1 MAKLI
6 KNIIIAVPKGRIL
19 KELTSILKKI
29 KVIPEKDFF
38 NEDSRKIMFSSN
50 LEFISFIKA
59 FGWMTSMA
67 LYAEKKNHH
76 PEWSNVYNN
85 VVVTLTTHDSGG
97 ITSLDID
104 FAKEIL

>member
-1 MAKLI
+1 MKKLSKKELI
-6 KNIIIAVPKGRIL
+6 KELKNLKGWMIV
-19 KELTSILKKI
+19 KDGGSITKTFKF
-29 KVIPEKDFF
+29 K
-38 NEDSRKIMFSSN
+38 
-50 LEFISFIKA
+50 SFVKA

-104 FAKEIL
+104 FAKEMNKKN

>member
-1 MAKLI
+1 MKKLSKKELI
-6 KNIIIAVPKGRIL
+6 KELKNLKGWMIV
-19 KELTSILKKI
+19 KDGGSITKTFKF
-29 KVIPEKDFF
+29 K
-38 NEDSRKIMFSSN
+38 
-50 LEFISFIKA
+50 SFVKA

-76 PEWSNVYNN
+76 PEWSNVYNT

-104 FAKEIL
+104 FAKKMNEKN

>member
-1 MAKLI
+1 MKKLS
-6 KNIIIAVPKGRIL
+6 K
-19 KELTSILKKI
+19 KELTKELKDLKGWKIVKDGGSI
-29 KVIPEKDFF
+29 
-38 NEDSRKIMFSSN
+38 RKTFK
-50 LEFISFIKA
+50 FKSFVRA

-76 PEWSNVYNN
+76 PEWSNVYNT

-104 FAKEIL
+104 FAKKMNEKN

>member
-1 MAKLI
+1 MKKLS
-6 KNIIIAVPKGRIL
+6 K
-19 KELTSILKKI
+19 KELTKELKSLKGWKIVKDGGSITKTFK
-29 KVIPEKDFF
+29 
-38 NEDSRKIMFSSN
+38 
-50 LEFISFIKA
+50 FISFIKA

-104 FAKEIL
+104 FAKEMNKKN